1 MKKQLGTLEIV
12 ILVSGTDLIMFPHN
26 YMVDIVVNDWYKFV
40 DLFYK
45 LFLIMCHNGQQRLVK
60 FHI

>member
-12 ILVSGTDLIMFPHN
+12 ILVCNTDLMMFPHN
-26 YMVDIVVNDWYKFV
+26 YMVYIEVNKFV

-45 LFLIMCHNGQQRLVK
+45 FFLILCHDGQQRLVK
-60 FHI
+60 FHV